1 LPSNSAPEL
10 AVAALRRCRLF
21 AGADDDVLRAVAA
34 TLRLRR
40 YRRGETIF
48 HQGDPG
54 DAMFIVQEGSVRIVL
69 PGPDGTGDAI
79 LASMGPGAYF
89 GELVLLDG
97 APRSASA
104 VAVAATETLMLG
116 RVAFVELLRSQPGLA
131 ASLIAGLASELRR
144 LTEDVEELRFLD
156 LHGRVAA
163 RLVRAAR
170 TIGELNADG
179 LLEAPW
185 PHTQGDLAAM
195 VGGTRPSVNRVLVD
209 LTERGLVKFLPG
221 TLIVPDVGRLEGE
234 AQR

>member
-1 LPSNSAPEL
+1 LNTPDFAI
-10 AVAALRRCRLF
+10 AALRRCRLF

-34 TLRLRR
+34 TLRVRR
-40 YRRGETIF
+40 FRRGETIF

-54 DAMFIVQEGSVRIVL
+54 DAMFIVQAGSVRIVL
-69 PGPDGTGDAI
+69 PAPDGSGDAI
-79 LASMGPGAYF
+79 LATMGPGAYF

-104 VAVAATETLMLG
+104 VAVDATETLVLG
-116 RVAFVELLRSQPGLA
+116 RPAFVDLLRSQPTLA

-163 RLVRAAR
+163 RLARAAR
-170 TIGELNADG
+170 TTGETDEHGA
-179 LLEAPW
+179 LEAPW
-185 PHTQGDLAAM
+185 PYTQGDLAAM
-195 VGGTRPSVNRVLVD
+195 VGGTRPSVNRVLAD
-209 LTERGLVKFLPG
+209 LTERGLIRFLPG
-221 TLIVPDVGRLEGE
+221 ILIVPNLARLERE